1 MIVCGQ
7 KNTNLLFDADD
18 QSNPKM
24 ADADSLHDGNSDL
37 DNDPHGM
44 DADVED
50 DDMQGIKYDM

>member
-1 MIVCGQ
+1 MYLIVGAVDLS
-7 KNTNLLFDADD
+7 KT
-18 QSNPKM
+18 KM

-50 DDMQGIKYDM
+50 DDVQGIKYDLWEAN